1 MGRIAG
7 PYGVRGFARV
17 QVFTESTDSLLAFG
31 AWLVG
36 RPGHWETRRVVE
48 AGTHGDGLVARFE
61 GVETPEAARSLQ
73 GSEVAVRRG
82 DLPPTDS
89 GEVYWVDLV
98 GCSVVNRE
106 GIDFGRV
113 ENLMQT
119 GANDVLVVVSGMGT
133 ERKERLIPYVEQV
146 VESVDLAG
154 RMLRV
159 DWDEDY

>member
-1 MGRIAG
+1 M
-7 PYGVRGFARV
+7 